1 MAADATASTSTSAKS
16 NKTPGTVRVTSSGKI
31 RYYVAYALERLQD
44 APSEPLILRV
54 DSTVAMSRLISVA
67 EIVKREYLTELDK
80 KKSTRLSGLHQYN
93 FIGYTDGAQ
102 LSDKGKG
109 KEKEVSRPE
118 AILDALSGS
127 KHIVQRQLPWMSITL
142 SIEPL
147 TGQAGSYQQPLPRNL
162 TKSAKTRAK
171 KRARAE
177 ARQAK
182 EVDMSM
188 GADDAMDAEGAPG
201 ADETMDGDDT
211 TSADKTIGADET
223 MADDGG
229 GGCAEDA
236 MDTAADGATASSS
249 STQRV
254 VKPLPGKKASKEPGT
269 KASTSDGKKSS
280 TSAGGKTTTSVGKR
294 ASTSSKTQPSASTPR
309 TSSSKSATRT
319 QPATSAS
326 TRLSGTSAQSQPPP
340 KKKKT

>member
-1 MAADATASTSTSAKS
+1 MAADVTAESSTSAES
-16 NKTPGTVRVTSSGKI
+16 TKTPGTVRVTSSGKI
-31 RYYVAYALERLQD
+31 RYYVAYALERLQE

-80 KKSTRLSGLHQYN
+80 KKSTRLDGLHQYN
-93 FIGYTDGAQ
+93 FIGYTDGA
-102 LSDKGKG
+102 LSSDKGKG

-127 KHIVQRQLPWMSITL
+127 KYIVQRQLPWMSITL

-182 EVDMSM
+182 DADVNM
-188 GADDAMDAEGAPG
+188 GADDTMATNRATG
-201 ADETMDGDDT
+201 ADETVDGDDT
-211 TSADKTIGADET
+211 TGADNTNGAGEIV
-223 MADDGG
+223 AADGG
-229 GGCAEDA
+229 GAGAEDA
-236 MDTAADGATASSS
+236 MDTAADGPAAASS

-254 VKPLPGKKASKEPGT
+254 VKPLPVKKALKEAWKKASVSDGKNAT
-269 KASTSDGKKSS
+269 TSDGE
-280 TSAGGKTTTSVGKR
+280 KTTASLETR
-294 ASTSSKTQPSASTPR
+294 ASTSSKKQPSTGTPR
-309 TSSSKSATRT
+309 ASSSKSATRT
-319 QPATSAS
+319 QPT
-326 TRLSGTSAQSQPPP
+326 QPPP
-340 KKKKT
+340 KKRKA